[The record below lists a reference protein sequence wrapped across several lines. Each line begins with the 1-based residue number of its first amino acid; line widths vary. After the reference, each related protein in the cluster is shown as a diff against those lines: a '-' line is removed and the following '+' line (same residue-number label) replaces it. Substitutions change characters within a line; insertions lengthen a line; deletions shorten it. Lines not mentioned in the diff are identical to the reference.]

1 MTKRKRRALA
11 LAEAGSA
18 EVGGTSN
25 GRETEEAQPQDRS
38 PFVLQGQKITF
49 DLTIREFPWTEKQK
63 IFIEAGLDKGTNYIM
78 CEAPPGVG
86 KTLVSIYIGLRLLA
100 QKRISNIYF
109 VRLPI
114 ESASKGLG
122 FLPGLAQDKMSVYEG
137 PLYDQLNSLLPPSQ
151 VAKLIKDGFI
161 QSVPLGYVKG
171 RTFNSALILVD
182 EAEDLSTREMLLIM
196 GRLGKFAKMFLIGDP
211 DQSNVRD
218 SGFKATL
225 DEFNDPESMEK
236 GIYCFSFDE
245 SDIKRSGILSYVI
258 KKFRGLSRYS

>member
-18 EVGGTSN
+18 EVGTETN
-25 GRETEEAQPQDRS
+25 GQAFDGETKHDTS

-49 DLTIREFPWTEKQK
+49 DLNIREFPWTEKQK
-63 IFIEAGLDKGTNYIM
+63 VFIEAGLDKGTNYIM

-86 KTLVSIYIGLRLLA
+86 KTLLSIYIGLRLLA

-122 FLPGLAQDKMSVYEG
+122 FTPGTSQEKMSVYEG
-137 PLYDQLNSLLPPSQ
+137 PLMDQLNSLLPPSQ

-196 GRLGKFAKMFLIGDP
+196 GRLGKFARMFLIGDP

-218 SGFKATL
+218 SGFKATF

-245 SDIKRSGILSYVI
+245 TDIKRNGILSYVI

>member
-18 EVGGTSN
+18 EVVTETN
-25 GRETEEAQPQDRS
+25 GQAFDGETKQDTS

-49 DLTIREFPWTEKQK
+49 DLNIREFPWTEKQK
-63 IFIEAGLDKGTNYIM
+63 VFIEAGLDKGTNYIM
-78 CEAPPGVG
+78 CESPPGTG
-86 KTLVSIYIGLRLLA
+86 KTLISVYIGLRLLA

-109 VRLPI
+109 VRLPV

-122 FLPGLAQDKMSVYEG
+122 YLPGLISDKMSVYEG

-151 VAKLIKDGFI
+151 VAKLIKDGFV

-171 RTFNSALILVD
+171 RTFNSSLLIVD

-196 GRLGKFAKMFLIGDP
+196 GRLGKFAKMLLIGDFN
-211 DQSNVRD
+211 QSNVRD
-218 SGFKATL
+218 SGFKATF
-225 DEFNDPESMEK
+225 DEFNDPESMGK

>member
-1 MTKRKRRALA
+1 MALA
-11 LAEAGSA
+11 DDSSQENGVATNGSA
-18 EVGGTSN
+18 SHPSGKGDT
-25 GRETEEAQPQDRS
+25 S
-38 PFVLQGQKITF
+38 PFVYQEQKITF
-49 DLTIREFPWTEKQK
+49 DLNIREFPWTEKQK
-63 IFIEAGLDKGTNYIM
+63 VFIEAGLDKGTNYIM

-86 KTLVSIYIGLRLLA
+86 KTLMSVYVGLRLLA

-122 FLPGLAQDKMSVYEG
+122 FLPGESAAKMSVYEG
-137 PLYDQLNSLLPPSQ
+137 PLMDQLNSLLPPSQ

-161 QSVPLGYVKG
+161 QSIPLGYVKG
-171 RTFNSALILVD
+171 RTFNSALLLVD

-196 GRLGKFAKMFLIGDP
+196 GRLGKFARMFLIGDP

-218 SGFKATL
+218 SGFQSVF
-225 DEFNDPESMEK
+225 DEFNEIESMEK

-245 SDIKRSGILSYVI
+245 SDIKRNDILSYVI
-258 KKFRGLSRYS
+258 KKFRGLTRYSDQKH